1 MGKKSTPF
9 YEGAD
14 HWLLYFNSNGRIE
27 ICDSLYCSLN
37 DVKIKSLKALYKSY
51 LDKRGRLVVTT
62 IPVQKQNDCNSCGLF
77 AFAFAVDILSGDSS
91 PNSKLDPSQMQTHL
105 LNVLRKWRSKEV
117 S

>member
-27 ICDSLYCSLN
+27 ICD
-37 DVKIKSLKALYKSY
+37 
-51 LDKRGRLVVTT
+51 
-62 IPVQKQNDCNSCGLF
+62 
-77 AFAFAVDILSGDSS
+77 LSGDSS